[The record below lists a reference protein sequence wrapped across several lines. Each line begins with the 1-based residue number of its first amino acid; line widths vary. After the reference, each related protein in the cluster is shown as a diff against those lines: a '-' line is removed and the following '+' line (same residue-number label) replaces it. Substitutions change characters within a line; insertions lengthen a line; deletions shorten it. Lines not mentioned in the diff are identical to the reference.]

1 MAVSG
6 ERGSI
11 RWGYRSVAAVSAW
24 TLTKAGG
31 VTSVT
36 GSVSDVDS
44 YGISQRPLLFIVT
57 RDTGALRF
65 PVLELQI
72 ADGTLIASLGP
83 QEK

>member
-24 TLTKAGG
+24 AITKTGG
-31 VTSVT
+31 AISVT
-36 GSVSDVDS
+36 GSVSNVDT
-44 YGISQRPLLFIVT
+44 YGISQRPLVFVVT
-57 RDTGALRF
+57 RDQGALRF
-65 PVLELQI
+65 PVLELQV
-72 ADGTLIASLGP
+72 ADGALIASLGP